1 MQLSTKQD
9 FQALMHLFL
18 DPLKPYYSAGGAR
31 RHLGDTGVTT
41 GPAAI
46 QL

>member
-18 DPLKPYYSAGGAR
+18 DPLKQIGRASCR
-31 RHLGDTGVTT
+31 ERV
-41 GPAAI
+41 
-46 QL
+46 

>member
-18 DPLKPYYSAGGAR
+18 DPLKPYYSAGGRAGPGSIWAR
-31 RHLGDTGVTT
+31 
-41 GPAAI
+41 PA
-46 QL
+46 